1 MKNENRMSVPEPLH
15 SALKELTAL
24 TYHMDVTWL
33 IGGSTG
39 LMLQGV
45 SLSAAPRDLD
55 VYIDRE
61 QASLMHKAL
70 SLYSTDEQM
79 ESETAIYSSILSHYD
94 VAGVKV
100 ELVGAFEVRALD
112 SVYRVEAGYLA
123 SAHAKQGS
131 LHDGTSIQLMP
142 LVHEMVF
149 NVLRNRPDRY
159 HAIAAL
165 CRERDSEIHW
175 NVLERLMERNSFSP
189 ALTRRLKQLLE
200 YPMDS
205 ER

>member
-1 MKNENRMSVPEPLH
+1 MKNQNIMYAPEALH
-15 SALKELTAL
+15 CALKELVSSTCN
-24 TYHMDVTWL
+24 MNVTWL
-33 IGGSTG
+33 VGGSTG

-45 SLSAAPRDLD
+45 ALSAAPRDLD

-70 SLYSTDEQM
+70 SRFSTDEQM
-79 ESETAIYSSILSHYD
+79 ESETAIYSSILSHYE

-100 ELVGAFEVRALD
+100 ELVGAFEVRALE
-112 SVYRVEAGYLA
+112 SVYRVEAGFLA
-123 SAHAKQGS
+123 SEHAKQGS
-131 LHDGTSIQLMP
+131 FQDGTPIRFMP

-159 HAIAAL
+159 HAIAEL
-165 CRERDSEIHW
+165 CRQREMEIHW
-175 NVLERLMERNSFSP
+175 TVLESLMERNTFSP

-200 YPMDS
+200 YPMES